1 MQNVARIYN
10 DSRLLGAICNEND
23 DDWLSYVRL
32 PISCSSVIWLGK
44 FGSLNSEIY
53 GLESK

>member
-1 MQNVARIYN
+1 VQNVARIYN

-53 GLESK
+53 GL